1 MRLFW
6 CAVLVLAGCDMGGP
20 AFIGLEPM
28 RISVGGSDFTVR
40 QRNDRAEVIRTNMEW
55 APDAGA
61 VADKMLIAIQQT
73 TGCTVRKGTLSGDQA
88 KAVARLKCVDD
99 GTYEIKRH

>member
-40 QRNDRAEVIRTNMEW
+40 QRNDRAGGGARRARPRTR
-55 APDAGA
+55 ATRARAGPRSSSA
-61 VADKMLIAIQQT
+61 
-73 TGCTVRKGTLSGDQA
+73 
-88 KAVARLKCVDD
+88 
-99 GTYEIKRH
+99 